1 MIKLIPAMDSWLNS
15 DLFRPPILVF
25 LPKIV
30 FLGPPKNLLKTGFQG
45 YLNMAIF
52 NVQTSVGGLNWS
64 EFNQESSHGIGFLI
78 RSI

>member
-1 MIKLIPAMDSWLNS
+1 MIKPIPAMDSWLNS
-15 DLFRPPILVF
+15 DLFRPPIHVF
-25 LPKIV
+25 MPKIV

-52 NVQTSVGGLNWS
+52 NVQTSVVGLKWS
-64 EFNQESSHGIGFLI
+64 EFNQESSHGMGFLI

>member
-1 MIKLIPAMDSWLNS
+1 MQKPKPWLDSWLNS

-30 FLGPPKNLLKTGFQG
+30 FLGPPKNQLKTGFQG

-52 NVQTSVGGLNWS
+52 NVQTSAGGLKVS
-64 EFNQESSHGIGFLI
+64 EFTQESISEVL
-78 RSI
+78 RLLR